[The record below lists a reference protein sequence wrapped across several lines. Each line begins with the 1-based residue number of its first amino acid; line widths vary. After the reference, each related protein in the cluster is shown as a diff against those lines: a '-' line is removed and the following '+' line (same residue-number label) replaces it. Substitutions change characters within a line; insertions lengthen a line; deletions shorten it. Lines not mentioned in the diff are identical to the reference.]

1 MCVCMCM
8 YIYIHTHICICMY
21 MYVCIYVY
29 SYICRVNPIC
39 IYNYFVFFFRRCF
52 RGTWARWPS
61 VRSSSRLYGYY
72 RWELY
77 PQISLPSLDNLT
89 PPPPGE
95 SSSAVAADNCRC
107 CPALNYN
114 VSHITMLVSFF
125 QRWQWRRGCLSGAR
139 CLSASAL
146 ERSSVAAETRYVM
159 NTNLICVSSVP
170 WNRE

>member
-1 MCVCMCM
+1 M
-8 YIYIHTHICICMY
+8 YTA
-21 MYVCIYVY
+21 IYVGLTRY
-29 SYICRVNPIC
+29 VYITISCSSFAGAFAALGLDGLRFVHHRDC
-39 IYNYFVFFFRRCF
+39 MATTGENYTHRF
-52 RGTWARWPS
+52 PS
-61 VRSSSRLYGYY
+61 PLSTTSH
-72 RWELY
+72 
-77 PQISLPSLDNLT
+77 